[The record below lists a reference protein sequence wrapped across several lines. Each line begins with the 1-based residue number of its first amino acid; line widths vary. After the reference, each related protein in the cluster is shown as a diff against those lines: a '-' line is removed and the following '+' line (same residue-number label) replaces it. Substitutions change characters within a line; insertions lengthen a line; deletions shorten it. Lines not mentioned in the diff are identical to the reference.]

1 MTSLLKVE
9 MRRFLA
15 RRLFRMLSLLVVLG
29 FVATGVGVFINS
41 DNSPEAVAEVE
52 RERQR
57 QIQYCVES
65 FQSRPQGEPSF
76 LPQGQTPEEFCETE
90 PIHVSDPR
98 FRYED
103 LEEML
108 PGLAF
113 IFVSLGWLIGA
124 SFIGAEWHHR
134 TLTTLLTWEP
144 RRGLVI
150 VTKAVVVALLT
161 FLWIALLQAF
171 FAAAVYP
178 AAAFQGTLAGVD
190 SRFWM
195 DVLETGARISATAS
209 IAALMGFALATAG
222 RNTAAALGVG
232 FVYLAIVE
240 SLIRAF
246 RPQWTE
252 WLIGDNLSVFL
263 QGGDVIHYVGH
274 GPGKAGL
281 ILTAYTGVLL
291 VAAIALFKRREMS

>member
-15 RRLFRMLSLLVVLG
+15 RRLFRMLSLLVLLG
-29 FVATGVGVFINS
+29 FIAAGVGIFINS
-41 DNSPEAVAEVE
+41 DNSPDAIAQVE

-57 QIQYCVES
+57 QIGYCLES
-65 FQSRPQGEPSF
+65 FEAQPH
-76 LPQGQTPEEFCETE
+76 GQPNPIPPGQDPEKFCRDQVF
-90 PIHVSDPR
+90 VSDPR

-103 LEEML
+103 LKEIL

-113 IFVSLGWLIGA
+113 IFVSLGWLMGA

-144 RRGLVI
+144 RRARV
-150 VTKAVVVALLT
+150 VAVKAVVVALLT
-161 FLWIALLQAF
+161 FLWIGLLQAF
-171 FAAAVYP
+171 FAAVVYP
-178 AAAFQGTLAGVD
+178 AAAFQGTLDGVD
-190 SRFWM
+190 GEFWM
-195 DVLETGARISATAS
+195 DALELGARIGATAS
-209 IAALMGFALATAG
+209 ISALIGFALATAG

-246 RPQWTE
+246 RPQWVG

-263 QGGDVIHYVGH
+263 QGSEVVHYVGH
-274 GPGKAGL
+274 SPGEAGL
-281 ILTAYTGVLL
+281 LLLAYTGVLL
-291 VAAIALFKRREMS
+291 LGAIAVFNRREMS

>member
-1 MTSLLKVE
+1 MALLKVE
-9 MRRFLA
+9 MRRFVA

-29 FVATGVGVFINS
+29 FIATGVGIFLNS
-41 DNSPEAVAEVE
+41 DNSPAAVAEVE
-52 RERQR
+52 AERQR

-65 FQSRPQGEPSF
+65 FESQPQGRQPWT
-76 LPQGQTPEEFCETE
+76 LPEGQSPQEFCEQE
-90 PIHVSDPR
+90 QVFVSDPR

-103 LEEML
+103 LVEML

-144 RRGLVI
+144 RRGRVVAAKGI
-150 VTKAVVVALLT
+150 VVALLT
-161 FLWIALLQAF
+161 LLWITLLQAF
-171 FAAAVYP
+171 FAAVIYP

-190 SRFWM
+190 AEFWV

-209 IAALMGFALATAG
+209 IAALMGFTLATAG

-246 RPQWTE
+246 RPQWVG

-263 QGGDVIHYVGH
+263 QGGDVTHYVGH
-274 GPGKAGL
+274 GPGEAGL
-281 ILTAYTGVLL
+281 ILVAYTAALL

>member
-1 MTSLLKVE
+1 MSLLKVE
-9 MRRFLA
+9 VRRFLS
-15 RRLFRMLSLLVVLG
+15 RRLFRVLSLLVVLG
-29 FVATGVGVFINS
+29 FIAAGVGIFISS
-41 DNSPEAVAEVE
+41 DNSPEAVAQVE
-52 RERQR
+52 TERRR
-57 QIQYCVES
+57 QVEFCLES
-65 FQSRPQGEPSF
+65 FESQ
-76 LPQGQTPEEFCETE
+76 PQGQPSMLPEGQDPEEFCEE
-90 PIHVSDPR
+90 EGAYVSDPR

-103 LEEML
+103 LQEIL
-108 PGLAF
+108 PGLSF
-113 IFVSLGWLIGA
+113 IFVSLAWLMGA

-144 RRGLVI
+144 RRARVI
-150 VTKAVVVALLT
+150 AVKAAVVAVLT
-161 FLWIALLQAF
+161 FVWIALLQAF

-190 SRFWM
+190 ADFWGE
-195 DVLETGARISATAS
+195 VLEVGGRIGATAC
-209 IAALMGFALATAG
+209 IAGLMGFALATAG

-263 QGGDVIHYVGH
+263 QGGDVMRYVGH

-281 ILTAYTGVLL
+281 ILAAYTGVLL
-291 VAAIALFKRREMS
+291 VAAVALFKRREMS

>member
-1 MTSLLKVE
+1 MSLLKVE
-9 MRRFLA
+9 IRRFLA

-29 FVATGVGVFINS
+29 FIAAGVGIFINS
-41 DNSPEAVAEVE
+41 DNSPDAVAHVE
-52 RERQR
+52 REQQR
-57 QIQYCVES
+57 QVEACLQS
-65 FQSRPQGEPSF
+65 FQSPGQAQLYG
-76 LPQGQTPEEFCETE
+76 LPEGQDPEEFCREQVY
-90 PIHVSDPR
+90 VSDPR

-103 LEEML
+103 LDEML

-113 IFVSLGWLIGA
+113 IFVSIGWLIGA

-144 RRGLVI
+144 RRALVI
-150 VTKAVVVALLT
+150 AIKAVVVGLLT

-171 FAAAVYP
+171 FAAVVYP

-190 SRFWM
+190 SEFWLNVL
-195 DVLETGARISATAS
+195 DVGGRICATAS

-246 RPQWTE
+246 RPKWVG
-252 WLIGDNLSVFL
+252 WLIGDNLSAFL
-263 QGGDVIHYVGH
+263 QGGDVAHYVGH
-274 GPGKAGL
+274 SAGEAGL
-281 ILTAYTGVLL
+281 LLAAYTGALL
-291 VAAIALFKRREMS
+291 VVAIAVFKRREMS

>member
-1 MTSLLKVE
+1 MSLLKVE
-9 MRRFLA
+9 MRRFVS

-29 FVATGVGVFINS
+29 FIATGVGIFINS

-57 QIQYCVES
+57 QVQFCVES
-65 FQSRPQGEPSF
+65 FESAPP
-76 LPQGQTPEEFCETE
+76 GQPTIVPEGQNPEEFCEE
-90 PIHVSDPR
+90 EQVFVSDPR

-103 LEEML
+103 LQDML

-113 IFVSLGWLIGA
+113 IFVSLAWLMGA

-144 RRGLVI
+144 RRARVI
-150 VTKAVVVALLT
+150 AAKAVVVAVLT
-161 FLWIALLQAF
+161 FVWIALLQAF

-190 SRFWM
+190 AAFWGE
-195 DVLETGARISATAS
+195 VLEVGARICATAS

-263 QGGDVIHYVGH
+263 QGGDVMHYVGH
-274 GPGKAGL
+274 GPAKAGL
-281 ILTAYTGVLL
+281 ILAAYTGVLL
-291 VAAIALFKRREMS
+291 VAAVALFKRREMS